1 MKKISINLIALLCL
15 IFTFSSCL
23 TYEKKETT
31 VKFEGKNRGTLTVK
45 YTDIRSSF
53 SPDEGTSINEQTLA
67 DYQSLI
73 DDYLKGDKLMEDFP
87 HAEIQ
92 SKRLFEE
99 NGKLCG
105 EVIFRFST
113 LEEIKIMQYEEN
125 GPYLYS
131 VISFDEELEET
142 NGKMGP
148 DYFPA
153 IYWENSSNPLSFT
166 MVTTEDNNEKTSLL
180 ELWKRDNH

>member
-1 MKKISINLIALLCL
+1 CQFKKTIFFIEYFFIFVVTFKLYNMKKISINLIAHLCL

-92 SKRLFEE
+92 SKRL
-99 NGKLCG
+99 
-105 EVIFRFST
+105 
-113 LEEIKIMQYEEN
+113 
-125 GPYLYS
+125 
-131 VISFDEELEET
+131 
-142 NGKMGP
+142 
-148 DYFPA
+148 
-153 IYWENSSNPLSFT
+153 
-166 MVTTEDNNEKTSLL
+166 
-180 ELWKRDNH
+180 